1 MSKYTTEVRYICENE
16 CGADSS
22 NGSSN
27 VDYIINNSWAKI
39 FTTNIEFF
47 DEEYR
52 KVLCCKILKHYYL
65 REIGCETVG
74 LWKLW
79 INTKL
84 EEIMPYYNQL
94 YKSALIEF
102 NPMHDTELKREHGRE
117 FTGDVNT
124 KENNNINSDSTN
136 WQLYSETP
144 QGSISDL
151 DSNSYLTNATKD
163 TSKNKTDTT
172 NNGNTK
178 TTTTENYIE
187 KISGKNNGNSFSK
200 MLKEFRDTFLNI
212 DMMVVK
218 EFEDLF
224 FMLW

>member
-1 MSKYTTEVRYICENE
+1 
-16 CGADSS
+16 
-22 NGSSN
+22 
-27 VDYIINNSWAKI
+27 
-39 FTTNIEFF
+39 
-47 DEEYR
+47 
-52 KVLCCKILKHYYL
+52 
-65 REIGCETVG
+65 
-74 LWKLW
+74 
-79 INTKL
+79 
-84 EEIMPYYNQL
+84 MPYYNQL

-144 QGSISDL
+144 QGSISGL